1 MTGQPITNDLLFTS
15 RTFDLLLKLRFLLT
29 NHRRP
34 STPPAT
40 SGAAA
45 PLASSMNTSFAVT
58 TATHRFLHAHTHH
71 LRRQLPFGL
80 AGLVDKIYASLC
92 RLPVLDKLMRIPDT
106 LWRTDGFRIEYAQVK
121 RSAYLNAIQHELI

>member
-1 MTGQPITNDLLFTS
+1 VTGQPITNDVLFTS

-29 NHRRP
+29 NHRWP
-34 STPPAT
+34 ST
-40 SGAAA
+40 
-45 PLASSMNTSFAVT
+45 PLASSMSTSFAVT

-106 LWRTDGFRIEYAQVK
+106 LWRTDGFRIEYARVK
-121 RSAYLNAIQHELI
+121 RSAYLNAIQREL